1 MTVLL
6 TMVRA
11 MLSASDDKVE
21 SPSAQ
26 VCIAVVRKPDALI
39 GPAWRHETGRLECK
53 KIREG

>member
-11 MLSASDDKVE
+11 RLSASDDKVE

-26 VCIAVVRKPDALI
+26 VCIAGVRKPDALI